1 MADDILKFLGITE
14 DAKEHP
20 ADTETLSFL
29 GLKPHRDEHPAY
41 SYGEQSNGSRIPQ
54 PGPITSPAPSAKST
68 LQRVHEA
75 IDPTTVVPAALS
87 DIGSNIGDYFMSSA
101 RMAGQGLSDI
111 WANKPATGVGNAVMG
126 SIGMPLSVVAGPVK
140 SGENLLAHVTGNPDF
155 ASKAAMLFPWK
166 IGKPVASTTTYKIQ
180 PATRAADEVVTMAGG
195 PDAAREML
203 RRMEEN
209 PRLRAIDVNDNLRV
223 GAQSLIDPGQPR
235 AMQSVV
241 KSAES
246 SMKSAPD
253 AVRAA
258 YDAHLGPAPN
268 PVQEM
273 KILMNKAQDVGRTK
287 IQPALDQSK
296 PVNVTPVLESIDKV
310 LNPAPVKMAPGTTV
324 QATPLQER
332 LAEFRR
338 KIASGDQEVLTD
350 PNRLHSV
357 QSELRREA
365 QELIDARG
373 PNAKLGRELM
383 GFRNQLV
390 DAIEKSASGYKKGL
404 EEFRDVKDV
413 TRAFEQGAGILTNA
427 RGVSEKALE
436 THPEALRDW
445 MKTASPEEIAA
456 RRLGARYAV
465 ANKMESFKNAALS
478 GTDVGKVDL
487 NRQKYDILFGKEQ
500 TDKMWKLLED
510 EREIAHSNSRIM
522 GNSKTAETIAAREHL
537 KPREIDTPHPNLPGW
552 ALPVGLG
559 VTGLTQNPTVGA
571 LVGGGLAA
579 MRGARSGYQ
588 WLGRQSDISRNAS
601 FADLVTSMGPDKNI
615 AMARIA
621 AAADRA
627 DRRNK
632 LSNLLSPP

>member
-1 MADDILKFLGITE
+1 MADDILEFLGITG
-14 DAKEHP
+14 DPKEHP
-20 ADTETLSFL
+20 ADVDTLSFF
-29 GLKPHRDEHPAY
+29 GLKPHKEEHPAY
-41 SYGEQSNGSRIPQ
+41 TPPLGMEDPEARFKRAETLP
-54 PGPITSPAPSAKST
+54 PPKSG
-68 LQRVHEA
+68 LQKVHEA
-75 IDPTTVVPAALS
+75 IDPYTILPAAGS
-87 DIGSNIGDYFMSSA
+87 DILKNTADYFMSSA
-101 RMAGQGLSDI
+101 RMAGEGLSDI
-111 WANKPATGVGNAVMG
+111 WENKPASGVGKAVMG
-126 SIGMPLSVVAGPVK
+126 AAGVPLSVVAGPVK
-140 SGENLLAHVTGNPDF
+140 SGENALASITGNPDF
-155 ASKAAMLFPWK
+155 TSKAALVAPIN
-166 IGKPVASTTTYKIQ
+166 IGKPVAKTATYRIQ
-180 PATRAADEVVTMAGG
+180 PSTRAADEVVTMAGG
-195 PDAAREML
+195 PEAAREML

-246 SMKSAPD
+246 SAKSAPD

-258 YDAHLGPAPN
+258 YDTHLGPAPN
-268 PVQEM
+268 PVKEM
-273 KILMNKAQDVGRTK
+273 KVLMDKASDVGKTK
-287 IQPALDQSK
+287 IQPALDVSK
-296 PVNVTPVLESIDKV
+296 PVDMSGVLEKMDKV
-310 LNPAPVKMAPGTTV
+310 LNPAPVKMTPGTSI

-332 LAEFRR
+332 LAELRR
-338 KIASGDQEVLTD
+338 KIAAGDTEVLTD
-350 PNRLHSV
+350 ANRLHGI
-357 QSELRREA
+357 QSDLRREA

-373 PNAKLGRELM
+373 PSAKLGRELM
-383 GFRNQLV
+383 NFRNQMV
-390 DAIEKSASGYKKGL
+390 DAIEAAAPGYKKGL

-427 RGVSEKALE
+427 KGVSEKALE

-445 MKTASPEEIAA
+445 MRTASPEEIAA

-465 ANKMESFKNAALS
+465 AQKMESFKNAALA

-487 NRQKYDILFGKEQ
+487 SRQKYEILFDKEQ

-522 GNSKTAETIAAREHL
+522 GNSKTAETLAAREHL
-537 KPREIDTPHPNLPGW
+537 KPREIEAPHGGLPGW
-552 ALPVGLG
+552 AIPMGLG
-559 VTGLTQNPTVGA
+559 AAGLTQNPTVGA

-588 WLGRQSDISRNAS
+588 WLGRQADISRNAS
-601 FADLVTSMGPDKNI
+601 FADLVTSMGPDKNV